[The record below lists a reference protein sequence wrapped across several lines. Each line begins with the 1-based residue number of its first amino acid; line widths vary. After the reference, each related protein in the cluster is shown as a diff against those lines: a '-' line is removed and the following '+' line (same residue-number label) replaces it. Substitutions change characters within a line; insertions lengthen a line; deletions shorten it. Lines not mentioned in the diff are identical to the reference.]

1 MSGRAARRALVIAV
15 DGPAASGKGTLA
27 RRLASHYGLPCL
39 DTGLLYRM
47 VARAM
52 LDAGQDIHDAQAAA
66 RTVASFD
73 QDAFPEE
80 RLRGREIGEAASVV
94 AAMPAVRAGLL
105 ERQRRFAAQPGGAV
119 LDGRDIGT
127 VICPDATA
135 KLFVTA
141 TPEVRAAR
149 RYKELTGRGEAVTQ
163 DAILADIRRRDAR
176 DSGRSDAPLKAAED
190 AVVLDTSALG
200 IEEVLAAA
208 IRIVESR
215 RSA

>member
-1 MSGRAARRALVIAV
+1 MSAAARRGRLVIAV

-27 RRLASHYGLPCL
+27 RRLAAHYGLPHL

-52 LDAGQDIHDAQAAA
+52 LDAGHDIRDAAA
-66 RTVASFD
+66 AEAVVGHFD
-73 QDAFPEE
+73 EAAFPEE
-80 RLRGREIGEAASVV
+80 RLRGREIGEAASIV

-105 ERQRRFAAQPGGAV
+105 TRQRRFAARAGGAV

-127 VICPDATA
+127 VICPDAPA

-149 RYKELTGRGEAVTQ
+149 RHKELIGRGEAATFEG
-163 DAILADIRRRDAR
+163 ILADIRRRDAR
-176 DSGRSDAPLKAAED
+176 DSGRSDAPLRAAED
-190 AVVLDTSALG
+190 AVVLDTSALTV
-200 IEEVLAAA
+200 EEAAAAA
-208 IRIVESR
+208 IGIVEGR
-215 RSA
+215 RAA

>member
-1 MSGRAARRALVIAV
+1 MSGGAARGALVIAV

-27 RRLASHYGLPCL
+27 RRLAAHYGLPCL

-52 LDAGQDIHDAQAAA
+52 LDAGHDIDDAQAA
-66 RTVASFD
+66 TGIVASFD

-190 AVVLDTSALG
+190 AILLDTSALG
-200 IEEVLAAA
+200 IDEVLAAA

-215 RSA
+215 RAA

>member
-1 MSGRAARRALVIAV
+1 MSGGGTRRGLVIAV

-27 RRLASHYGLPCL
+27 RRLAAHYGLPCL

-52 LDAGQDIHDAQAAA
+52 LDAGHDIHDAEAAT
-66 RTVASFD
+66 RTVAGFD

-94 AAMPAVRAGLL
+94 AAMPTVRAGLL
-105 ERQRRFAAQPGGAV
+105 ERQRRFASQPGGAV

-190 AVVLDTSALG
+190 AVLLDTSALG
-200 IEEVLAAA
+200 IDEVLAAA

-215 RSA
+215 RAA